1 MTSFE
6 IPDSDL
12 GGIKDQVVIITGKI
26 NHSILRPR
34 TQAL

>member
-12 GGIKDQVVIITGKI
+12 RNIKDQVVIITGKL
-26 NHSILRPR
+26 NRPDLHSH
-34 TQAL
+34 TQAS